1 MAKKIYDIKPPKAAK
16 KTERASSG
24 TRRKTTISV
33 AKPVAAVRRK
43 EGVKFPWK
51 VFVSVGGLAVLLV
64 AGFLYFKLQSATIE
78 IWPSVETL
86 TYSETIT
93 ADSGANAINLEGL
106 VIPAKY
112 IETEKTA
119 TKEFA
124 ATGSG
129 SDGGKASGQ
138 VTIYNT
144 ASSSL
149 SLKVGTRLLSDS
161 GKYFTIAS
169 KVTVPGGSKSK
180 PGSVKVGATAFEG
193 GDAYNIG
200 PSNFSVPGLNGTN
213 SYYSTY
219 AVSTEAMKGGYT
231 GEIKKVTQA
240 DIDDANDELAKELLS
255 AALGDL
261 KDQSGSEYIVLDDAV
276 SYDQDQGAADK
287 KVGETVNSFK
297 YTVTV
302 KASAVAFKKSD
313 LDRICKDY
321 IISKMGTDKTILD
334 SSFTSDYSFD
344 DADIADGNVVISV
357 NFSSG
362 VYKTINKNSLA
373 LSLMGKSAD
382 GITETVNANLAD
394 PNARVNVKFWPFW
407 VKTAPQSQKAIKI
420 ELKF

>member
-1 MAKKIYDIKPPKAAK
+1 MAKKIYDIKPPKVAK

-24 TRRKTTISV
+24 ARK
-33 AKPVAAVRRK
+33 KPTVNIVRPASKPKRK
-43 EGVKFPWK
+43 EGIKFPWK
-51 VFVSVGGLAVLLV
+51 VFASVGGLTVILV
-64 AGFLYFKLQSATIE
+64 AGFLYFKLQSVTVE

-86 TYSETIT
+86 TYSETIK
-93 ADSGANAINLEGL
+93 ADKSANAVNLKDL
-106 VIPAKY
+106 SIPAKY

-161 GKYFTIAS
+161 SKYFTITS
-169 KVTVPGGSKSK
+169 KVSVPGGSKSK
-180 PGSVKVGATAFEG
+180 PGSVKVGVIAFEG

-219 AVSTEAMKGGYT
+219 AVSIEAMKGGYT
-231 GEIKKVTQA
+231 GEIKKVTQD
-240 DIDDANDELAKELLS
+240 DIDKASEEIVKELSSEAIQELRS
-255 AALGDL
+255 QLGD
-261 KDQSGSEYIVLDDAV
+261 DYILFDDAV
-276 SYDQDQGAADK
+276 LYEEDDASADK
-287 KVGETVNSFK
+287 KIGEIVNNFK
-297 YTVTV
+297 YTATV
-302 KASAVAFKKSD
+302 KATGVAFKKSD
-313 LDRICKDY
+313 IDKICKDY
-321 IISKMGTDKTILD
+321 IISKMGADKTILD
-334 SSFTSDYSFD
+334 SSFISDYSFY
-344 DADIADGNVVISV
+344 DADVADGSVDISV

-362 VYKTINKNSLA
+362 VYKTINKNSMA
-373 LSLMGKSAD
+373 ISLMGKTEEDIKEAVSSAISD
-382 GITETVNANLAD
+382 V
-394 PNARVNVKFWPFW
+394 NARVGVKLWPFW

-420 ELKF
+420 EIKF

>member
-1 MAKKIYDIKPPKAAK
+1 MAKKIYDIKPPKVAK

-24 TRRKTTISV
+24 TRKKTTVNV
-33 AKPVAAVRRK
+33 AKPVATVRRK
-43 EGVKFPWK
+43 EAVKFPWR
-51 VFVSVGGLAVLLV
+51 VFVSVGGLAVILV
-64 AGFLYFKLQSATIE
+64 AGFLYFKLQSATVE

-93 ADSGANAINLEGL
+93 ADKAANAINLESL
-106 VIPAKY
+106 SIPAKY

-138 VTIYNT
+138 VTLYNT
-144 ASSSL
+144 SGSSL

-161 GKYFTIAS
+161 GKYFTITS
-169 KVTVPGGSKSK
+169 KVTIPGGSKSK
-180 PGSVKVGATAFEG
+180 PGSVKVGVTAFEG

-240 DIDDANDELAKELLS
+240 DIDNANDELVKELSS
-255 AALGDL
+255 AALSDI
-261 KDQSGSEYIVLDDAV
+261 KDQLGADYVVLDDAV
-276 SYDQDQGAADK
+276 SYDENNGSSDR
-287 KVGETVNSFK
+287 KVGETINNFN
-297 YTVTV
+297 YTITV
-302 KASAVAFKKSD
+302 KATGVAFKKSD

-321 IISKMGTDKTILD
+321 IISKMGADKTILE

-344 DADIADGNVVISV
+344 DADIADGSVDISV

-373 LSLMGKSAD
+373 LSLMGKTSD
-382 GITETVNANLAD
+382 EITETVNTNLAD
-394 PNARVNVKFWPFW
+394 SNARVNVKFWPFW
-407 VKTAPQSQKAIKI
+407 VKTAPQSQKSIKI

>member
-1 MAKKIYDIKPPKAAK
+1 MAKKIYDIKPPKVAK
-16 KTERASSG
+16 KTERTSSA
-24 TRRKTTISV
+24 RKKATISV
-33 AKPVAAVRRK
+33 AKPAPAVRRK

-51 VFVSVGGLAVLLV
+51 VFVSVGGLAVILG
-64 AGFLYFKLQSATIE
+64 AGFLYFKLQSATVE
-78 IWPSVETL
+78 IWPSVENL
-86 TYSETIT
+86 AYSEIIT
-93 ADSGANAINLEGL
+93 ADKAANAINLDGL

-161 GKYFTIAS
+161 GKYFTINS

-180 PGSVKVGATAFEG
+180 PGSVKVGVAAFEG

-240 DIDDANDELAKELLS
+240 NIDDANDELVKELS
-255 AALGDL
+255 DAAFGDL
-261 KDQSGSEYIVLDDAV
+261 KDQLGSEYIVLDDAV
-276 SYDQDQGAADK
+276 SYDEDGGAADK

-297 YTVTV
+297 YTITV

-334 SSFTSDYSFD
+334 SSFASDYSFD
-344 DADIADGNVVISV
+344 DADVADGNVSISV

-362 VYKTINKNSLA
+362 VYKTINKNSMA

-382 GITETVNANLAD
+382 EITEAVNANLAD
-394 PNARVNVKFWPFW
+394 SSARVNVKFWPFW